1 MRKDDAMHF
10 VLQLIFAG
18 VCVGA
23 VYALI
28 AMGLSLTFWTT
39 RTLNFG
45 QGSLLMTASV
55 ATVAML
61 GAGMP
66 AVLAVPLGILLAG
79 GLMVVA
85 ERIAIRPLLKSG
97 DSMGWVVSTLGLGIF
112 LQGFVSSVFG
122 SQAIAFPSLVF
133 DSLDSVDVAGVQV
146 SSQYLAVLALSLT
159 LMVAMELFLRRS
171 AWGRAVRAVSHDADA
186 AALAGIPVRRVIVL
200 SFVASGVLAGIAG
213 VMVAQI
219 TGTVDPSFGF
229 NLMVLGFVAA
239 VFGGMGNTA
248 GALVGGIALGVIE
261 KLVGGYVSTAAE
273 HGMAFAILMVIL
285 AIRPQGLFGR
295 KEFTKV

>member
-1 MRKDDAMHF
+1 MHF
-10 VLQLIFAG
+10 LLQLIFSG
-18 VCVGA
+18 ICVGA

-55 ATVAML
+55 ATVALL
-61 GAGMP
+61 GAGLP
-66 AVLAVPLGILLAG
+66 VAVALLFGVLLVGALMILAEL
-79 GLMVVA
+79 
-85 ERIAIRPLLKSG
+85 IAIRPLLKAG
-97 DSMGWVVSTLGLGIF
+97 DSMGWVVSTLGFGLF
-112 LQGFVSSVFG
+112 LQGFVSTFFG

-133 DSLDSVDVAGVQV
+133 DAMDYVDVAGVQV
-146 SSQYLAVLALSLT
+146 SAQYLAVLALSLA

-171 AWGRAVRAVSHDADA
+171 AWGRAVRAVSHDADV
-186 AALAGIPVRRVIVL
+186 AALAGIPVRRVVVL

-239 VFGGMGNTA
+239 VFGGMGNTL

-273 HGMAFAILMVIL
+273 HAMAFAILMAIL
-285 AIRPQGLFGR
+285 AVRPQGLFGR

>member
-1 MRKDDAMHF
+1 MYF
-10 VLQLIFAG
+10 LLQLIFSG
-18 VCVGA
+18 ICVGA

-55 ATVAML
+55 ATVALL
-61 GAGMP
+61 GAGLP
-66 AVLAVPLGILLAG
+66 VAVALLFGVLLAG
-79 GLMVVA
+79 ALMILA
-85 ERIAIRPLLKSG
+85 ELIAIRPLLKAG
-97 DSMGWVVSTLGLGIF
+97 DSMGWVVSTLGFGLF
-112 LQGFVSSVFG
+112 LQGFVSTFFG

-133 DSLDSVDVAGVQV
+133 DAMDFVDVAGVQV
-146 SSQYLAVLALSLT
+146 SAQYLAVLALALA

-171 AWGRAVRAVSHDADA
+171 AWGRAVRAVSHDADV
-186 AALAGIPVRRVIVL
+186 AALAGIPVRRVVVL

-239 VFGGMGNTA
+239 VFGGMGNTL
-248 GALVGGIALGVIE
+248 GALVGGIALGIIE

-273 HGMAFAILMVIL
+273 HAMAFAILMAIL
-285 AIRPQGLFGR
+285 AVRPQGLFGR

>member
-1 MRKDDAMHF
+1 MHF
-10 VLQLIFAG
+10 VLQLVFAG

-61 GAGMP
+61 AAGMP
-66 AVLAVPLGILLAG
+66 AALAVPLGILLAG

-112 LQGFVSSVFG
+112 LQGFVSTVFG

-133 DSLDSVDVAGVQV
+133 DSLDSVDIAGVQV
-146 SSQYLAVLALSLT
+146 SSQYLAVLGLSLT
-159 LMVAMELFLRRS
+159 LMVGMELFLRRS

-186 AALAGIPVRRVIVL
+186 AA
-200 SFVASGVLAGIAG
+200 LAGIAG